1 MSLSRRTY
9 EFYEAARPRLVR
21 PRPCIQFGRRRKGAL
36 KAKAGEERARGGEA
50 QMDVIITEW
59 GGLLLRWLH
68 IIASIAWIGSSF
80 YFMHIDAALKNTPE
94 FPPGKGGEFWEVH
107 GGGFY
112 HVQKY
117 LVAPERLPDEL
128 IWHKWEA
135 YTTWISGFFLLVWI
149 YYLSADVYLIDPAVR
164 VISAP
169 VAAAIGIGGLVV
181 GWAVYDFMCR
191 SPLGD
196 RPVALTAVGFA
207 FIILMAFLFQ
217 QVFSARGAFIHTGA
231 LMATIMAGNVLMV
244 IIPNQRKV
252 IASLIAGE
260 APRPQVRQDRQGPLD
275 AQQLPDAAGHLPDD
289 LQPLSA
295 HLFERL
301 GVRPHRPDPG
311 VRRAGASLLQS
322 QAQRAGQPVV
332 AVDPRG
338 ACVPRRRGR
347 QHPRQPR
354 DARSPRHGREDGA
367 GGEDRPAAGAAGCRR
382 NRHVPLQ
389 HVPRARCRY
398 GPASPSRP
406 RACCST
412 RPSTS
417 SAGSARCG
425 CRRRSP
431 MPCRPTTSP
440 R

>member
-1 MSLSRRTY
+1 
-9 EFYEAARPRLVR
+9 
-21 PRPCIQFGRRRKGAL
+21 
-36 KAKAGEERARGGEA
+36 
-50 QMDVIITEW
+50 MDVIITEW
-59 GGLLLRWLH
+59 GSLLLRWLH

-94 FPPGKGGEFWEVH
+94 FPAGKGGELWEVH

-181 GWAVYDFMCR
+181 GWLVYNFMCR

-252 IASLIAGE
+252 IAALIAGE
-260 APRPQVRQDRQGPLD
+260 APDPKYGKIGKVRSTHNNYLTLPVIFLMMSSHYPLTYSSDWAFVLIGLILVCGALVRHFYNLRHSGQGSLWW
-275 AQQLPDAAGHLPDD
+275 LWILAALAF
-289 LQPLSA
+289 LA
-295 HLFERL
+295 
-301 GVRPHRPDPG
+301 
-311 VRRAGASLLQS
+311 A
-322 QAQRAGQPVV
+322 V
-332 AVDPRG
+332 AVS
-338 ACVPRRRGR
+338 V
-347 QHPRQPR
+347 
-354 DARSPRHGREDGA
+354 
-367 GGEDRPAAGAAGCRR
+367 
-382 NRHVPLQ
+382 
-389 HVPRARCRY
+389 
-398 GPASPSRP
+398 PASPVMRDRLGMAERTAPAAKIALPQAPQDVVEIVTSRCSMCHAALP
-406 RACCST
+406 VWPGFAIAPKGVLLDTPEHIERWKHDVRVQAALTRAMPPNNLT
-412 RPSTS
+412 EITDEERAVLRAWGAQNK
-417 SAGSARCG
+417 SAAAR
-425 CRRRSP
+425 
-431 MPCRPTTSP
+431 
-440 R
+440 